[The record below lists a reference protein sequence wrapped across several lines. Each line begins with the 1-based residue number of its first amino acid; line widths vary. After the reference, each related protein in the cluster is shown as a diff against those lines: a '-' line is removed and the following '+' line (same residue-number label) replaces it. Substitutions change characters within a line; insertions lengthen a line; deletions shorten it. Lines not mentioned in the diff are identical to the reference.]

1 MVALSTLATLLLT
14 AATLAQAH
22 QGNPEFRSVVTGI
35 RPNAAGLQV
44 RVLGFDD
51 RLELTNRSGKTVV
64 ISGYEGEPYARILA
78 DGTVQVNVNSPATY
92 LNEDRYGQAG
102 LPSGARSGAY
112 PEWKTLDR
120 VGTFQWHD
128 HRAHW
133 MGRGLP
139 PTVKDQSRKTRVFN
153 YRIPI
158 STSGRPGRITGTL
171 YWVGSESGGVPMAA
185 IAAMGV
191 VLLAA
196 LTLVLVVRRRRKA
209 R

>member
-1 MVALSTLATLLLT
+1 
-14 AATLAQAH
+14 
-22 QGNPEFRSVVTGI
+22 
-35 RPNAAGLQV
+35 
-44 RVLGFDD
+44 
-51 RLELTNRSGKTVV
+51 
-64 ISGYEGEPYARILA
+64 
-78 DGTVQVNVNSPATY
+78 
-92 LNEDRYGQAG
+92 
-102 LPSGARSGAY
+102 
-112 PEWKTLDR
+112 
-120 VGTFQWHD
+120 
-128 HRAHW
+128 